1 MGEADGGLAY
11 NVCMFIDQ
19 VVIQVKSGK
28 GGDGMMHFRREK
40 FIPLGGPDGG
50 DGGKGGDVILEVKS
64 TLNTLSSF
72 RQNQKFKAEDGV
84 KGGPS
89 QMSGRYGNDLTLY
102 VPPGTVIFDADTGA
116 LIGDLTQPGQQLNI
130 LKGGRGGRGNQHFA
144 TSRNQV
150 PRTAEKGE
158 PAQEKRIK
166 LELKLIA
173 DIGLIGVPNAG
184 KSTLL
189 SVLTNAKPK
198 IAPYPF
204 TTLEPNL
211 GVANIDDDTTVV
223 LADIPG
229 LIEGASQGAGLGH
242 DFLRHVQR
250 TRVLIHILDGLSED
264 PVADYSQI
272 NSELSLFD
280 PNLAKKP
287 QLVALNKIDQPEVQK
302 RLGEIQKK
310 FKKLNV
316 ELMTISALVRTN
328 TRDLLIKAHQKLADA
343 PALEDVAMPL
353 PVYKPK
359 EDPRE
364 FVVTREGATEWR
376 ISGVAIER
384 AASMTYWQ
392 HDGSVRRFQKIME
405 TLGVDE
411 ALRNAGV
418 QEGDT
423 VAIGEFELE
432 WQE

>member
-1 MGEADGGLAY
+1 
-11 NVCMFIDQ
+11 MFIDQ
-19 VVIQVKSGK
+19 VEIQVRSGK
-28 GGDGMMHFRREK
+28 GGDGMVHFRREK
-40 FIPLGGPDGG
+40 FVPQGGPDGG
-50 DGGKGGDVILEVKS
+50 DGGKGGDVVFEVKP

-72 RQNQKFKAEDGV
+72 RQNQKFRAEDGL

-89 QMSGRYGNDLTLY
+89 QMTGRNGKDLVIY
-102 VPPGTVIFDADTGA
+102 VPPGTVLFDAETGE
-116 LIGDLTQPGQQLNI
+116 LIGDLTEPGQKLTV

-144 TSRNQV
+144 TSRNQA

-158 PAQEKRIK
+158 PAEEKRIR
-166 LELKLIA
+166 LELRLIA

-184 KSTLL
+184 KSTVL

-198 IAPYPF
+198 IASYPF

-242 DFLRHVQR
+242 DFLRHIQR
-250 TRVLIHILDGLSED
+250 TRVLIHLLDGLSED

-287 QLVALNKIDQPEVQK
+287 QIVAFNKIDQPEVQE
-302 RLGEIQKK
+302 RLPEIQKK

-316 ELMTISALVRTN
+316 ELRPISALARTN
-328 TRDLLIKAHQKLADA
+328 TRELLFQAYQKLQEA
-343 PALEDVAMPL
+343 PPVEDPASAGEVPM

-364 FVVTREGATEWR
+364 FVITREGANEWR
-376 ISGVAIER
+376 IAGASIER

-392 HDGSVRRFQKIME
+392 HDGSVRRFQRIME

-411 ALRNAGV
+411 ALRKAGV
-418 QEGDT
+418 QDGDT
-423 VAIGEFELE
+423 VAIGEFEL
-432 WQE
+432 